1 MFLAVGLALVLAL
14 GFVFV
19 VQRLS
24 SNRHVSSLWK
34 ETLLYHT
41 FYSPRTPVP
50 DTEVKLFQDV
60 KPYNFPP
67 IRERT
72 STKMAMGLKRLDE
85 SNWLTLDSAYLP
97 EHFLRCHLLCTK
109 RPQVLQTLPGS
120 EAACQEVLSLVV
132 TFLSSRFPQHF
143 TLTTTSLGGP
153 AIHNHLTNEI
163 FPIGQQK
170 CHNPLEIAAKLS
182 MEDFNILVKN
192 QETGEYELKASAT
205 LFPAGWKLQERIGT
219 SMANLHR
226 PVPGWKEKLGGSVN
240 RYFRPFASP
249 KSHQKRREGLM
260 WNRYFDHLSPKTCME
275 RTNLFIQTTTDLF
288 QDSPEA
294 VSSDEVIRPE
304 RLMVRRERQT
314 FMRLV
319 NSGAVLFTVRT
330 YITPLVELGVEE
342 LRALKSQ
349 VLGWEDEIRVYK
361 GWDIWGEA
369 LMRWCDERLGGDDE
383 KGEGNEGRET
393 RCEVREGIKVY
404 LDKQKA

>member
-1 MFLAVGLALVLAL
+1 M
-14 GFVFV
+14 
-19 VQRLS
+19 
-24 SNRHVSSLWK
+24 
-34 ETLLYHT
+34 
-41 FYSPRTPVP
+41 
-50 DTEVKLFQDV
+50 EVKLFQDV

-67 IRERT
+67 IRERA

-143 TLTTTSLGGP
+143 TLTTTSLEGP

-163 FPIGQQK
+163 FPIGQQN
-170 CHNPLEIAAKLS
+170 CPNPLEIAAKLS

-240 RYFRPFASP
+240 RYF
-249 KSHQKRREGLM
+249 
-260 WNRYFDHLSPKTCME
+260 DHLSPKTCME
-275 RTNLFIQTTTDLF
+275 RTNLFIQTTSDLF
-288 QDSPEA
+288 QDSPEV

-319 NSGAVLFTVRT
+319 KSGAVLFTVRT
-330 YITPLVELGVEE
+330 YMTLLVELGAEE

-361 GWDIWGEA
+361 GWGIWGES
-369 LMRWCDERLGGDDE
+369 LMKLCDERLGEDDG
-383 KGEGNEGRET
+383 KGEVDEGSE
-393 RCEVREGIKVY
+393 K
-404 LDKQKA
+404 